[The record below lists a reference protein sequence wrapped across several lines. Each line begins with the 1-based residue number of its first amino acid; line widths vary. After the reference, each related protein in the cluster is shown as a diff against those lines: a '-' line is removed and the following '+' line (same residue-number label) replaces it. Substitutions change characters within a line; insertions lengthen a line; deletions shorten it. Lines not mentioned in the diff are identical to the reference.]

1 MLYGAVNVSQPKAP
15 EFFKEVT
22 EGLKG
27 MQILDEAKKEEVKN
41 APNPANISYADM
53 WDSHAKAFEKAANQL
68 LEQKDELMK
77 TEEGRIKYQRGID
90 DIAFGIEEAKAYYE
104 KTNPI
109 LQENLSYARG
119 KKNESWIQMG
129 KHDSHN
135 EGHYVD
141 LMAGLDSDSFQ
152 VKFDDSGRLILDDGK
167 GGGWRSVNDPSIMR
181 ENIFDADLVLDDVR
195 DPGFYFTTQ
204 VQGKNFES
212 ATQASEALEAI
223 ASIDD
228 RVKIDVARWFV
239 NSEIEDS
246 DNRAVVEDLKKQF
259 GEDAYESLLSMPG
272 IMGEAIK
279 AWADKGAERWTKK
292 KEKSSGRQSRPTEE
306 DKARTAFQENMENLS
321 VTNEGTVVAQVP
333 GGISIPVT
341 NTSFQEDYRVT
352 DDAGNVTS
360 AINNVDLNGFV
371 LTEDGRLAIRLNAQ
385 GDAGYQ
391 VLERGSEDYN
401 TISQEIQGAL
411 GMTLDEIREKMQK
424 QKGDD
429 IVGSYIVE
437 GQQEQTQ
444 ADPAP
449 RENSV
454 FDFDEEFPDGSGLM
468 GDY

>member
-27 MQILDEAKKEEVKN
+27 MQLLDEAKKEEVKN

-77 TEEGRIKYQRGID
+77 TEEGRMKYQRGID

-239 NSEIEDS
+239 NSDIEDS
-246 DNRAVVEDLKKQF
+246 DNRKVVDDLKNQF
-259 GEDAYESLLSMPG
+259 GEDAYESLLNMPG
-272 IMGEAIK
+272 VMGDAIK
-279 AWADKGAERWTKK
+279 AWADKGAERWTKSDD
-292 KEKSSGRQSRPTEE
+292 SSSDRGGRQTPEEQRSSSFNDSLDAIIVNETVSEGVEPPYDVNVGEADYSFPNDYNPTI
-306 DKARTAFQENMENLS
+306 D
-321 VTNEGTVVAQVP
+321 
-333 GGISIPVT
+333 
-341 NTSFQEDYRVT
+341 
-352 DDAGNVTS
+352 TS
-360 AINNVDLNGFV
+360 AFPEGQRIVDENNVPV
-371 LTEDGRLAIRLNAQ
+371 ALTGTHLTFSDEEGLTMITAQ
-385 GDAGYQ
+385 GVEVPLGAPGDP
-391 VLERGSEDYN
+391 VYN
-401 TISQEIQGAL
+401 DVKRQIDMEFG
-411 GMTLDEIREKMQK
+411 
-424 QKGDD
+424 
-429 IVGSYIVE
+429 VGSFSKIE
-437 GQQEQTQ
+437 TKLTR
-444 ADPAP
+444 AA
-449 RENSV
+449 RR
-454 FDFDEEFPDGSGLM
+454 M
-468 GDY
+468 